1 MDNLVFTTGVHTGK
15 TYRDVRINH
24 TGYFIFLASQPACKM
39 GNFINFIAYCMRY
52 LRAEE
57 DTPVTQ
63 ASAPVSHPNVSA
75 PLGRPERKWG
85 DARVAHPDVPPERSD
100 EIDSD
105 EINSDGRRR
114 TRRRTR
120 RGLLRGLPRE
130 LVGGAF
136 ARSGGARPENLRH
149 ELSEDGQ
156 RLGQRRTRRDIY
168 GNQLF

>member
-105 EINSDGRRR
+105 GRRR
-114 TRRRTR
+114 TRRDIYGGRD
-120 RGLLRGLPRE
+120 PR
-130 LVGGAF
+130 
-136 ARSGGARPENLRH
+136 GARPENLRH